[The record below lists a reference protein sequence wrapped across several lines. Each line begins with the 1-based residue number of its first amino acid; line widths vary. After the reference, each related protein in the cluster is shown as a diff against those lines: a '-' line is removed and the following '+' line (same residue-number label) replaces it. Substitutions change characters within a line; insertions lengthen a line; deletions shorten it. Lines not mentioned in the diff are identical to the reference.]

1 MVEEGIDSDDKD
13 LEVVEGTTD
22 EVRAGE
28 EVDVQGGSEET
39 EGRPAEGVYGG
50 VRGVLAVGGKLIV
63 KELRELVDVLDK
75 SKGMDNEVE
84 EVGAR
89 LLELREVLEVSLA
102 ASAEERFSV
111 WTEWEL
117 FVVWDFIFC
126 DF

>member
-111 WTEWEL
+111 WTDWDL
-117 FVVWDFIFC
+117 FVV
-126 DF
+126 